1 MSKILN
7 MKKLLLF
14 TLLVTTALCGKS
26 QARLD
31 DSGYY
36 DELVW
41 GGVSK
46 YHLANINALFAS
58 VKIDTC
64 GYNPCQFL
72 GNKDIKEF
80 YINHKIRR
88 TYTEMSVDGN
98 QIKSLKTTEHDENHP
113 SDVKKYMLF
122 YMQSKDLQRTTYY
135 FYRYG

>member
-1 MSKILN
+1 
-7 MKKLLLF
+7 MKKLVLIVLLAI
-14 TLLVTTALCGKS
+14 TALCGKS
-26 QARLD
+26 QNTQLD
-31 DSGYY
+31 NKGYY

-41 GGVSK
+41 GGMTK
-46 YHLANINALFAS
+46 YHLANINILFAN

-72 GNKDIKEF
+72 GNEDIKNF
-80 YINHKIRR
+80 YIRNKIRR
-88 TYTEMSVDGN
+88 TYTEMSVEGSK
-98 QIKSLKTTEHDENHP
+98 IKTLKTTEHDGNNP